1 MVGWVTLWNVERGM
15 SMGMKRA
22 PAMPPPVDKS
32 VIDRT
37 AEKEAKLE
45 KEKGKMLATK
55 KKGQYGTVLTSGM
68 GLNEEADTAK
78 TALGGT
84 LT

>member
-1 MVGWVTLWNVERGM
+1 
-15 SMGMKRA
+15 MGMKRA

>member
-1 MVGWVTLWNVERGM
+1 
-15 SMGMKRA
+15 MKRA

>member
-1 MVGWVTLWNVERGM
+1 MDGWSTLRNVERGM
-15 SMGMKRA
+15 SMGMKSS
-22 PAMPPPVDKS
+22 PQMPPPIDKS

-45 KEKGKMLATK
+45 VEKNKMLATK

-68 GLNEEADTAK
+68 GVEEEANTGK